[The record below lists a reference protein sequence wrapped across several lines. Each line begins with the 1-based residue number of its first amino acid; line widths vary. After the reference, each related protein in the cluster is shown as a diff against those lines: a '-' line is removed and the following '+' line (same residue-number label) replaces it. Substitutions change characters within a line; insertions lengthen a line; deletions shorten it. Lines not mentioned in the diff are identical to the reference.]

1 MVVVI
6 VIEYNIN
13 VTLVHKQIKVNKI
26 INNILNRYHQVGLI
40 YKIKDMILM
49 INNQNELSK

>member
-1 MVVVI
+1 MVVI

-13 VTLVHKQIKVNKI
+13 VILVHKQIKVNKI

-49 INNQNELSK
+49 INNQNELNM